1 MIKKILIGLL
11 LVLVAIQFI
20 RPAKNQ
26 SSELSANDISRAYP
40 ISAEMQD
47 MLKTSCADCHSNN
60 TVYPWYS
67 KVQPVAWL
75 LANHVRDG
83 KKELNLSEF
92 ATYSPKKQAHKLK
105 EVIEQVNEREMPL
118 NSYTWVHKNANLTN
132 EQRLAISSW
141 ADALRKDIAAKNN
154 LVLEALEKK

>member
-26 SSELSANDISRAYP
+26 SAELSANDISRAYT
-40 ISAEMQD
+40 ISGEMQD
-47 MLKTSCADCHSNN
+47 LLKTSCADCHSNN

-67 KVQPVAWL
+67 NVQPVAWW
-75 LANHVRDG
+75 LANHVKEG
-83 KKELNLSEF
+83 KKELNFSEF

-105 EVIEQVNEREMPL
+105 EVIEQVKEGEMPL
-118 NSYTWVHKNANLTN
+118 NSYTWIHKNATLTDD
-132 EQRLAISSW
+132 QKLAISSW
-141 ADALRKDIAAKNN
+141 ADALRKEIAAKNN
-154 LVLEALEKK
+154 LDLEALEKK

>member
-26 SSELSANDISRAYP
+26 SAELSANDISRAYT
-40 ISAEMQD
+40 ISGEMQD
-47 MLKTSCADCHSNN
+47 LLKTSCADCHSNN

-67 KVQPVAWL
+67 NVQPVAWWL
-75 LANHVRDG
+75 SNHVNEG
-83 KKELNLSEF
+83 KKELNFSEF

-105 EVIEQVNEREMPL
+105 EVIEQVKEGEMPL
-118 NSYTWVHKNANLTN
+118 NSYTWIHKNATLTDD
-132 EQRLAISSW
+132 QKLAISSW
-141 ADALRKDIAAKNN
+141 ADALRKEIAAKNN
-154 LVLEALEKK
+154 LDLEALEKK